1 MFAPSFALLH
11 PRVVSVV
18 PRSPVGRIPAL
29 EPHTGEI
36 PIAAPRLGGKGH
48 V

>member
-1 MFAPSFALLH
+1 MFAPLFALLH

-29 EPHTGEI
+29 EPHTGEM
-36 PIAAPRLGGKGH
+36 PVAAPHFGRQGH
-48 V
+48 A